1 VTIKSYAGSG
11 VQRLIS
17 YEWRTKIEPFDGEA
31 DRGERTERRPIMKP
45 ESHHWNVS
53 STRIERVRIV
63 GPINERRQC
72 FAWLDENGFEIRRSG
87 PYTSSEMRPE
97 YDNQRFLVEA
107 DKKEGEAMDSQA
119 RDFMLLGIQI
129 KGLNIKLAHV
139 MLALMIVMLVWLVAL
154 TVQLTNLKKRV
165 ETSQQNPDK
174 RVALIESRK
183 PTEHTPAR

>member
-1 VTIKSYAGSG
+1 
-11 VQRLIS
+11 
-17 YEWRTKIEPFDGEA
+17 
-31 DRGERTERRPIMKP
+31 MKP

-72 FAWLDENGFEIRRSG
+72 FAWLDENGFEIKRSG
-87 PYTSSEMRPE
+87 PYTNSEMRLE
-97 YDNQRFLVEA
+97 YDRQRFLVEA

-129 KGLNIKLAHV
+129 KGLKLKLAHV
-139 MLALMIVMLVWLVAL
+139 MLALMVVMLVWLSAL
-154 TVQLTNLKKRV
+154 TIQLTNLKKRL

-174 RVALIESRK
+174 RAAVTEPRK
-183 PTEHTPAR
+183 PTGQTALQ